1 MQAGPLLNLGAVPF
15 LQMPLDFPNRHVA
28 GVERQDLDVK
38 AGPAGLVLED
48 ALGLEAAVAVTGGS
62 TAVRRVRL

>member
-15 LQMPLDFPNRHVA
+15 LQMSLDFPNRHVA